1 MVSME
6 LQRTATSNPKAI
18 TIRQLLQ
25 QGTGFLSRMGVES
38 ARLDAEL
45 LLGKVVGCGRE
56 ELYLNYEMALKAGE
70 KDLFQRALQRRARRE
85 PVSYITGHREFWS
98 LDFLVT
104 ADVLVP
110 RPETEL
116 LVEVAIG
123 LLNGRK
129 RDSLPPLS
137 LPLGKGEIKRGC
149 AERTPKILDLGTGSG
164 AIAVSLAKERSD
176 VEIWATDLFPGAL
189 EIARANVA
197 RHGVNER
204 TRFLQGDIFEPVE
217 GWSGFFHMIVSNP
230 PYVCRGE
237 IQDLPPEVRDWEPRS
252 AWDGGWDGLDLLRRI
267 IQDGHLYLKE
277 KGFMALE
284 IGADMG
290 EKVCR
295 LIESVGC
302 YSEGSV
308 YQDLA
313 GRDRLVV
320 TRKLP

>member
-1 MVSME
+1 MIEQPGITETSG
-6 LQRTATSNPKAI
+6 LATV
-18 TIRQLLQ
+18 RQLLRR
-25 QGTGFLSRMGVES
+25 GAEFLSEIGLES

-45 LLGKVVGCGRE
+45 LLSHVLGWSRERLWLDDKVPLEPTQRE
-56 ELYLNYEMALKAGE
+56 LFEQAL
-70 KDLFQRALQRRARRE
+70 RRRARME
-85 PVSYITGHREFWS
+85 PVAYITGVREFWS

-116 LVEVAIG
+116 LVEVALG
-123 LLNGRK
+123 LIEAESQMGLFQRT
-129 RDSLPPLS
+129 
-137 LPLGKGEIKRGC
+137 GKLQ
-149 AERTPKILDLGTGSG
+149 ILDLGTGSG
-164 AIAVSLAKERSD
+164 AIAVSLAKERRD

-189 EIARANVA
+189 EVAQANAA
-197 RHGVNER
+197 RHGANER
-204 TRFLQGDIFEPVE
+204 TRFFQGDLFEPVK
-217 GWSGFFHMIVSNP
+217 GWTDFFHMIVSNP
-230 PYVCRGE
+230 PYICRGE
-237 IQDLPPEVRDWEPRS
+237 IQDLPPEVRDWEPKS
-252 AWDGGWDGLDLLRRI
+252 ALDGGPDGLDLLRRI
-267 IQDGHLYLKE
+267 IQDGHLYLRE
-277 KGFMALE
+277 EGFMVLE